1 METNNPDCQ
10 KQSKSVVEI
19 FKYSIRG
26 YIAYVNDYDCFA
38 FPSIPDGI
46 KVKARRNFGIS
57 LQDTI
62 LLIRDSGFWNNTD
75 QGIVVTDSG
84 LYGVNDNDDKENSSW
99 FLGWGDI
106 SSVRYQ
112 ELSAIIKD
120 NSGEEVDVYISRF
133 LKVTDEEAQKCG
145 KGFAWLLNR
154 MARAV
159 EPEESAIITLAK
171 KIDELEAQEKYRE
184 AVDLLLNNLYSDFG
198 DGQWKIYSWLSEE
211 FDKLEDYSNAF
222 NYGKE
227 GLKYCEEGSPAYV
240 ELSYLIYSA
249 AEYLKDLKNARAYA
263 MEDIVYATDE
273 TYFEGLTIKE
283 DATTDF
289 AEYEKEYTDS
299 FLTLPYNQRKI
310 LMPVKNYV
318 SLKQDALSVIR
329 IDNLPTEIAFPMGHP
344 ISEHVYVGHP
354 LLPHRYIPFEDYQR
368 ELVEDKVR
376 EFCEIAQCLGATEIV
391 IDCLNSN
398 SSNQTANSKKNTAH
412 NADVAIANGNVQR
425 NTEANR
431 KLIDELSHSISM
443 RQTFSPS
450 KKPYLPENLVWYN
463 NEPSWQRLYNQRM
476 QGSISSH
483 EERIETKKSQMVE
496 SRELKTVKGEV
507 EYLYAKLNMELD
519 KSDEQQF
526 EQQEN
531 ATISIKIKFAPINQ
545 LNGETSNMPTQLPN
559 TFTLE
564 EQEYLEE
571 YKECLADGEIG
582 AGERRLLDKLRA
594 KLGISSERAGEL
606 EASLQPQLTD
616 DEKEYLD
623 EYKAVAVDGVVT
635 DKERRLLE
643 KLRKMLDISEDRAS
657 EIEHMKG

>member
-1 METNNPDCQ
+1 MTSIEDALEGFGDNVT
-10 KQSKSVVEI
+10 EI
-19 FKYSIRG
+19 HRQNY
-26 YIAYVNDYDCFA
+26 
-38 FPSIPDGI
+38 
-46 KVKARRNFGIS
+46 
-57 LQDTI
+57 
-62 LLIRDSGFWNNTD
+62 
-75 QGIVVTDSG
+75 
-84 LYGVNDNDDKENSSW
+84 
-99 FLGWGDI
+99 
-106 SSVRYQ
+106 
-112 ELSAIIKD
+112 
-120 NSGEEVDVYISRF
+120 
-133 LKVTDEEAQKCG
+133 LKLFHEA
-145 KGFAWLLNR
+145 
-154 MARAV
+154 
-159 EPEESAIITLAK
+159 T
-171 KIDELEAQEKYRE
+171 ELEEHGNYQAAIER
-184 AVDLLLNNLYSDFG
+184 VLNALKDDYGYFQWELYS
-198 DGQWKIYSWLSEE
+198 YLSECY
-211 FDKLEDYSNAF
+211 FDNEDYSNA
-222 NYGKE
+222 Y
-227 GLKYCEEGSPAYV
+227 KYAKRGMDFCSVGSPAYV
-240 ELSYLIYSA
+240 KLSYQAYTSVDD
-249 AEYLKDLKNARAYA
+249 EEDLKTARQYCWEA
-263 MEDIVYATDE
+263 VYFATDE
-273 TYFEGLTIKE
+273 KDNFDDSVVIKQE
-283 DATTDF
+283 AENDF
-289 AEYEKEYTDS
+289 QEYEKEYTSS

-310 LMPVKNYV
+310 LMPVKEYV

-329 IDNLPTEIAFPMGHP
+329 IDNLPTEITFPMGHP

-354 LLPHRYIPFEDYQR
+354 LLPHRYIPIEDYQR

-398 SSNQTANSKKNTAH
+398 SSNNS
-412 NADVAIANGNVQR
+412 ADSKLNVAANGGVSSIQANVQR
-425 NTEANR
+425 NTEASR

-507 EYLYAKLNMELD
+507 EYLYAKLNLELD

-545 LNGETSNMPTQLPN
+545 LNGETPNMPTQLSN
-559 TFTLE
+559 TFTSE

-571 YKECLADGEIG
+571 YKECLSDGEIG
-582 AGERRLLDKLRA
+582 AGERRLLDKLRT

-623 EYKAVAVDGVVT
+623 EYKAVAVDGIVT

-643 KLRKMLDISEDRAS
+643 KLRRMLDISEDRAS

>member
-1 METNNPDCQ
+1 MESNNSDYQ
-10 KQSKSVVEI
+10 KQPKSVVDI
-19 FKYSIRG
+19 FKNSIRG
-26 YIAYVNDYDCFA
+26 YIEYVNNSDCFA
-38 FPSIPDGI
+38 FPSIPDRI
-46 KVKARRNFGIS
+46 KVKARRNFGINQ
-57 LQDTI
+57 QDTL
-62 LLIRDSGFWNNTD
+62 LLIRDSGFWNNID

-99 FLGWGDI
+99 FLGWGKID
-106 SSVRYQ
+106 SVRYQ
-112 ELSAIIKD
+112 ELSIIIKFD
-120 NSGEEVDVYISRF
+120 SGEELDIEINRF
-133 LKVTDEEAQKCG
+133 LKVTDGEAKKCG
-145 KGFAWLLNR
+145 GRFAWLLDR
-154 MARAV
+154 MAKAV
-159 EPEESAIITLAK
+159 EPEDSPLISLAK
-171 KIDELEAQEKYRE
+171 QIDELDNQEKYRE
-184 AVDLLLNNLYSDFG
+184 AADLLLSNLYSDFG
-198 DGQWKIYSWLSEE
+198 DGQWKIYSWLSDE
-211 FDKLEDYSNAF
+211 FDNLEDDSNAF
-222 NYGKE
+222 HYAKE
-227 GLKYCEEGSPAYV
+227 GLKYCDEGSPAYV
-240 ELSYLIYSA
+240 ELSYFIYSA

-273 TYFEGLTIKE
+273 TYLGGSIKE
-283 DATTDF
+283 NATTDF
-289 AEYEKEYTDS
+289 VKYEKEYTDS

-310 LMPVKNYV
+310 LMPVKDYV

-354 LLPHRYIPFEDYQR
+354 LLPHRYIPIEDYQR

-391 IDCLNSN
+391 IDCLNTN
-398 SSNQTANSKKNTAH
+398 SSNQTANNKKNTAH
-412 NADVAIANGNVQR
+412 NVDVTIANGNVQR
-425 NTEANR
+425 NTEASR

-450 KKPYLPENLVWYN
+450 KKPYLPENLIWYN

-507 EYLYAKLNMELD
+507 EYLYAKLNLELD

-545 LNGETSNMPTQLPN
+545 LNGETPNMPAQPSN
-559 TFTLE
+559 TFTSE

-582 AGERRLLDKLRA
+582 AGERRLLDKLRT

-616 DEKEYLD
+616 EEKEYLN
-623 EYKAVAVDGVVT
+623 EYKAVAVAGVIT

-643 KLRKMLDISEDRAS
+643 KLRKMLDISEDRANV
-657 EIEHMKG
+657 IEHING